1 MERQFWVSITAL
13 MFSIGVLLLGVGLM
27 GTLLSV
33 RLSFEDMSGQA
44 KGLVLSA
51 YYIGLVI
58 GSQKGGW
65 VIRQAGHIRAFAI
78 FAALCTVAILLQGL
92 YVTGVCWFL
101 LRILIGFSTSG
112 IYMVVESWL
121 NERAEPSNRG
131 TVFSAYQIITY
142 AGIGM
147 GQFLMHLG
155 DPQGP
160 ELFMIV
166 GVLFALCLVPVAL
179 SRASNPPE
187 PLAQARMALGQ
198 TWRDSHLA
206 VITCLGA
213 GLLSGAVYT
222 LIPLAALRMN
232 LAVSD
237 VAPLMAGLV
246 LGGVALQWPIGHFS
260 DRFGRRPL
268 ILLVAAATTLIT
280 AAMMAAAGRV
290 PLWPL
295 VGLSALL
302 GGFVFTLYPLS
313 VALANDSQDE
323 GNFVGVSAALIF
335 LWGIGAAI
343 SPILGGSILARTPP
357 GGLFIYM
364 GVISALVAIA
374 ALVQRRHFERI
385 RSPFRMMTRSAPTL
399 VELDPRAYEEED
411 AGPETEPEPPDWY
424 R

>member
-78 FAALCTVAILLQGL
+78 FAALSTVAILLQGL
-92 YVTGVCWFL
+92 YVTGVSWFL

-142 AGIGM
+142 GGIGM

-155 DPQGP
+155 DPQGA

-187 PLAQARMALGQ
+187 PLEQARMALGQ

-213 GLLSGAVYT
+213 GLLSGAAYT

-280 AAMMAAAGRV
+280 VAMVAAAGRV

-295 VGLSALL
+295 IGLSALL

-374 ALVQRRHFERI
+374 ALVQRHHLERI
-385 RSPFRMMTRSAPTL
+385 RSPFRMMMRSAPTL
-399 VELDPRAYEEED
+399 VDLDPRAYEEED
-411 AGPETEPEPPDWY
+411 SAQETEPPEWY